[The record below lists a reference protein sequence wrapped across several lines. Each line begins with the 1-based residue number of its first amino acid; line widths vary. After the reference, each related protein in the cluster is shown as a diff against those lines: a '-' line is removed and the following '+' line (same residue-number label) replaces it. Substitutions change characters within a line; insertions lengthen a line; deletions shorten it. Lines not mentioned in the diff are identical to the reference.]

1 MASVNAHTTPRRFE
15 DSGTAILTTAA
26 DTITVAN
33 VIPGSV
39 KVMEGNRG
47 RFEYTDRSVQQ
58 TPKETDDSLCR
69 VSFSV
74 RGLDFTT
81 ATSLYALAAAVNASA
96 GTVPTHTAGLVLS
109 WPNYRGASVGQKI
122 TMANCWFDK
131 VPEIQTNADVDTIQD
146 ITFVCKMADFSK
158 ATY

>member
-1 MASVNAHTTPRRFE
+1 MATVTAHANPRRFE
-15 DSGTAILTTAA
+15 NSGTAVLTTAA

-33 VIPGSV
+33 VEPGSV
-39 KVMEGNRG
+39 KVMEGQRT
-47 RFEYTDRSVQQ
+47 RLEYTDRSVQQ
-58 TPKETDDSLCR
+58 TPLEGDDTLCR

-81 ATSLYALAAAVNASA
+81 ATSLYALAAGVSA
-96 GTVPTHTAGLVLS
+96 AATTVPTQATGLVLS
-109 WPNYRGASVGQKI
+109 WPNYRGASTGQKI

-131 VPEIQTNADVDTIQD
+131 VPEIQTSDQLDSHRD
-146 ITFVCKMADFSK
+146 ITIVCKLADFTK

>member
-1 MASVNAHTTPRRFE
+1 MASVNAHSTPRRFE
-15 DSGTAILTTAA
+15 NSGTAILTTAT
-26 DTITVAN
+26 DTITVQN
-33 VIPGSV
+33 IVPGSV

-58 TPKETDDSLCR
+58 TPIELDDSLCR
-69 VSFSV
+69 VSFDV

-81 ATSLYALAAAVNASA
+81 ATSLYALAAAVNAAA

-109 WPNYRGASVGQKI
+109 WPNFRGASVGQKI

-131 VPEIQTNADVDTIQD
+131 VPEIATSDQVDSIPTIT
-146 ITFVCKMADFSK
+146 IVCKMADFTK